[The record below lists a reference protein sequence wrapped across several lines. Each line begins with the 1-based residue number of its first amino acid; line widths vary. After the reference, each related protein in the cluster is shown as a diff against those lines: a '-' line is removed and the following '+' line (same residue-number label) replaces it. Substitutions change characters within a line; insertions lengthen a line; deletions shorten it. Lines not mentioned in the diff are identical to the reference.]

1 MTKQLI
7 VGIEQHKEI
16 IVRITNQYYIRVMNS
31 NNLQS
36 RTHMNRWNQFIYK
49 ADKFMR
55 YILLCPARRYKPW
68 WTLFCNMAKGCSIYS
83 QRPLFSW
90 KYVRSIRTD
99 TFNMVPSNTHRS
111 QRNNSLWKRF
121 TRDEIQTTNS
131 KYG

>member
-16 IVRITNQYYIRVMNS
+16 IVRITNQYYIKIRVMNS

-68 WTLFCNMAKGCSIYS
+68 WTLFCNMARDAAYILKDHFLAG
-83 QRPLFSW
+83 
-90 KYVRSIRTD
+90 
-99 TFNMVPSNTHRS
+99 NTLGVLE
-111 QRNNSLWKRF
+111 QIL
-121 TRDEIQTTNS
+121 
-131 KYG
+131 